1 MSEPTST
8 AAEQHDGSRGLIAAL
23 VLLAALACVVLLL
36 WVINSAQQD
45 PYVKATLELQGDP
58 DHGGQLFRI
67 NCAGCHGLAG
77 QGLLAPQLVGSQ
89 PEDARSQPDPSNCE
103 WRNTPHAKLS
113 NGSRSHGGSSESSSS
128 AELIDRRRPGRA
140 CWSTE
145 RGQCRQALCKLRRGS
160 ASPGESTV

>member
-8 AAEQHDGSRGLIAAL
+8 AADPDDGSRGLIAAL

-45 PYVKATLELQGDP
+45 PYIKATLELQGDP

-77 QGLLAPQLVGSQ
+77 QGLLAPQLAGISQ
-89 PEDARSQPDPSNCE
+89 RMRDPNLIHQIVSGETPPMPSFQMAPEAMADL
-103 WRNTPHAKLS
+103 LS
-113 NGSRSHGGSSESSSS
+113 HLHQLN
-128 AELIDRRRPGRA
+128 
-140 CWSTE
+140 
-145 RGQCRQALCKLRRGS
+145 
-160 ASPGESTV
+160 

>member
-58 DHGGQLFRI
+58 DHGGPVSYTHLTLPTI
-67 NCAGCHGLAG
+67 CS
-77 QGLLAPQLVGSQ
+77 V
-89 PEDARSQPDPSNCE
+89 
-103 WRNTPHAKLS
+103 
-113 NGSRSHGGSSESSSS
+113 
-128 AELIDRRRPGRA
+128 
-140 CWSTE
+140 
-145 RGQCRQALCKLRRGS
+145 
-160 ASPGESTV
+160 